1 VRDGFF
7 PAPDFDGQAH
17 EPGAGTWL
25 NPGVV
30 FSPVADTLFV
40 AHADEDRLTRV
51 DFGAQEVTSMEVRP
65 RLGLLER
72 LLSLGASIA
81 HAKMLDGT
89 TKSAAISADGETLY
103 IAGVD
108 SQVTNKETGRFE
120 LVQRPLGLQVVEA
133 ASGTELS
140 SLDTQAAQVSVLP
153 DGLVL
158 LLSTAGDA
166 PLTEV
171 YDPATQGIAT
181 RYDGLYQECLP
192 LAGGGYV
199 LAPALFYYELGVP
212 SVAIYDERS
221 TEPLATWELSH
232 RESQW
237 VQGCAP

>member
-1 VRDGFF
+1 VRDGFC

-30 FSPVADTLFV
+30 FSPAADTLFV

-51 DFGAQEVTSMEVRP
+51 DFGAEEVTSMEVRP

-72 LLSLGASIA
+72 LLSLGASVA

-89 TKSAAISADGETLY
+89 MKSAAISADGQTLY

-108 SQVTNKETGRFE
+108 NQVTNKENGRFDLE
-120 LVQRPLGLQVVEA
+120 QRPLGLQVVQA
-133 ASGTELS
+133 ASGNELAN
-140 SLDTQAAQVSVLP
+140 LDTEAGQVSVLP

-158 LLSTAGDA
+158 LRSTTGEG

-171 YDPATQGIAT
+171 YDPGAQRIAT
-181 RYDGLYQECLP
+181 RYDGLYQECVP
-192 LAGGGYV
+192 LAGGGYL

-212 SVAIYDERS
+212 SVAIYGARS
-221 TEPLATWELSH
+221 SQPLVSWALSH

-237 VQGCAP
+237 VPGCAP